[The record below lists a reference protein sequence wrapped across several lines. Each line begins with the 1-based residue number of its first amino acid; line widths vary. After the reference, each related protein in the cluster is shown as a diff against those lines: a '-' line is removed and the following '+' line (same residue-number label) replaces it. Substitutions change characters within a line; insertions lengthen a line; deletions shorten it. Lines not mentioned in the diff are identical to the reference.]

1 MLEIRRYQPADHDEV
16 WKLHVLGLQHVG
28 AYLGAG
34 PWDDD
39 LHHIEDIYLRDRGE
53 FLIGTI
59 DERMMA
65 MGAFRSRS
73 DERAEIKRM
82 RVHPDF
88 QGRGYGQV
96 ILEELEK
103 RAAALGY
110 TTLYLDTSTVQVAAQ
125 KLYRKN
131 GYRETGREMHRGLDA
146 SFLRSTSNQFNRDS
160 KLC

>member
-53 FLIGTI
+53 FLIRTI

-73 DERAEIKRM
+73 DLLYCC
-82 RVHPDF
+82 H
-88 QGRGYGQV
+88 
-96 ILEELEK
+96 LCN
-103 RAAALGY
+103 
-110 TTLYLDTSTVQVAAQ
+110 TTCNDENHQ
-125 KLYRKN
+125 R
-131 GYRETGREMHRGLDA
+131 RP
-146 SFLRSTSNQFNRDS
+146 RDDR
-160 KLC
+160 